1 MYARSAPIYTIIIYY
16 LFSIRI
22 SRVPFLLKTR
32 EEEKINA
39 IFRKVDDDEGLLG
52 VN

>member
-1 MYARSAPIYTIIIYY
+1 MYARSAPIYTIIIYT
-16 LFSIRI
+16 IRI